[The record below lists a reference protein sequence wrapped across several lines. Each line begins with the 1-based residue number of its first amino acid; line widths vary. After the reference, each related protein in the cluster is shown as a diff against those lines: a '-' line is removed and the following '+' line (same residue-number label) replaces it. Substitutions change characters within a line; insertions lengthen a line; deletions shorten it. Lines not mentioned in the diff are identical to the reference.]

1 MDVTQLTR
9 CLGLGDQTVK
19 NLLWLGCKFDL
30 DQSERKSSQVNAS
43 ARKHWSNGIASRPKF
58 STCFYLRLRLTR
70 ALSLF
75 QTWLKPWPNGP
86 ASSRQWTQV
95 ELAERLAMC
104 GQTDSQVSSDVQ
116 TAYYPLFHWL
126 TICVDLA
133 WVTKRWKTCFDLRA
147 NSWAKWAQVHA
158 SPGQT
163 ESQVDPGFQL
173 ASTCD
178 SVWPGL

>member
-1 MDVTQLTR
+1 MFRNCKTCFYPCNCWLANLRRLEESRQRFLWRWWRVLLSIRVQTTLKPWPNGLASFLPSTRKLPKKTFSGRLSSISLANDRLVDVTQLTR

-70 ALSLF
+70 ALRLF

-86 ASSRQWTQV
+86 ASSRKWTQV
-95 ELAERLAMC
+95 ELA
-104 GQTDSQVSSDVQ
+104 
-116 TAYYPLFHWL
+116 
-126 TICVDLA
+126 
-133 WVTKRWKTCFDLRA
+133 
-147 NSWAKWAQVHA
+147 
-158 SPGQT
+158 
-163 ESQVDPGFQL
+163 
-173 ASTCD
+173 
-178 SVWPGL
+178 